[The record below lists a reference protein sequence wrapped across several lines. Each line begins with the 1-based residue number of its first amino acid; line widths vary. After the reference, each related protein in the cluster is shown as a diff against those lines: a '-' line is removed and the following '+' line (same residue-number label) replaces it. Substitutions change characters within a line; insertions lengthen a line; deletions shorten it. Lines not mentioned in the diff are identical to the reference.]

1 MFNIKGYTQIIKYN
15 KNKGFTQNIKK
26 NTGVLT
32 VLGDYNEDVLKNFS
46 IHYKVPLIIISSK
59 IYLPG
64 KECLD
69 VRKIGGDT
77 ENRKLGGDTENRK
90 LGGDTENRKLGG
102 DTENRKLGGDTEN
115 RKLGGDTENRKL
127 GGDTE
132 KRKLGG
138 DTENRKLG
146 GDTENRKLGGDTS
159 VLKCK
164 KLEKERGF
172 EILHANPNATIKVY
186 YQKQIHIVKNLQVK
200 Y

>member
-1 MFNIKGYTQIIKYN
+1 
-15 KNKGFTQNIKK
+15 
-26 NTGVLT
+26 
-32 VLGDYNEDVLKNFS
+32 
-46 IHYKVPLIIISSK
+46 
-59 IYLPG
+59 
-64 KECLD
+64 
-69 VRKIGGDT
+69 
-77 ENRKLGGDTENRK
+77 
-90 LGGDTENRKLGG
+90 
-102 DTENRKLGGDTEN
+102 LGGDTEN